1 MDVENKTG
9 IETIKELLKNDSF
22 KKEGIKHFII
32 VDDGKNTTIS
42 TYSSCSWLIEKLYM
56 LGKEDPTIVRILR
69 ATAELLDD
77 SSENKNNS

>member
-42 TYSSCSWLIEKLYM
+42 TYSSCS
-56 LGKEDPTIVRILR
+56 
-69 ATAELLDD
+69 
-77 SSENKNNS
+77 